1 MEDIRSEFRKADK
14 LIEEFFEK
22 NPKFKERYTSMLTMM
37 NAFIK
42 EANLTGSV
50 TVNELVLAY
59 ALVDYFEDIMRL
71 KEFHNVEHVN
81 NVKIVSY
88 TSYWLLHA
96 KPLQVTVNDNRL
108 VHINERFVLSYI
120 LTALENEKHGHIMQR
135 ENQGLKA
142 FAEQMLYFLKYRGI
156 SAQSIEM
163 TILAFFAGRIYQELD
178 IDISSEMGKLP
189 VD

>member
-1 MEDIRSEFRKADK
+1 MEDIRSEFRKANK

-42 EANLTGSV
+42 EANLTDSV

-120 LTALENEKHGHIMQR
+120 LTALENEQHGHIMQR

-189 VD
+189 ID